1 MNLIITKFKKMQPGR
16 KLIIGFA
23 LIIFIGAI
31 LLYLPISHKA
41 GKVISLIDS
50 FFISCSAVCVTGLS
64 PIDIGGTL
72 SPFGSV
78 VLAILIQLGG
88 IGFASFALF
97 FLMIVKTNLSFSNTQ
112 LAREALNSL
121 PGFDIVS
128 LVKTVIITSLTC
140 EIIGAILSY
149 SIFRLSYPTSQAIGI
164 SIFHSISSFNN
175 AGFDLLGS
183 FQSLVKYD
191 DNILLNITTCIL
203 IITGGLGFFVIHD
216 FVTTR
221 FRKNKKLKFHTKVV
235 LSITTILLLI
245 GTFGFYLTEN
255 GNITLLEAFF
265 QSVTAR
271 TAGFNTIDISSMQN
285 ASVILML
292 GLMFIGASPG
302 STGGG
307 IKTTTV
313 FTIFLSI
320 FRIPTHRPVQAFCRK
335 ISDDSILKA
344 FIVATFAF
352 LAVLIGSGIIFSL
365 EGTKFSFEQILFEC
379 VSAFATVG
387 LSMGVTTSLLSGSKI
402 IIMILMFIGR
412 LGPLTIAF
420 SWRRNIKNIHYVE
433 ENILIG

>member
-1 MNLIITKFKKMQPGR
+1 MNLIRSRIKKMTPGR

-23 LIIFIGAI
+23 FIIFIGAI
-31 LLYLPISHKA
+31 VLYLPVSHKS
-41 GKVISLIDS
+41 GKVISLVDS
-50 FFISCSAVCVTGLS
+50 FFISFSAVCVTGLA

-72 SPFGSV
+72 SPFGTV

-88 IGFASFALF
+88 IGFASFVLL
-97 FLMIVKTNLSFSNTQ
+97 FLMLVRTNLSFSNTQ

-128 LVKTVIITSLTC
+128 LVKTVIITSLSC
-140 EIIGAILSY
+140 EILGSILTY
-149 SIFRLSYPTSQAIGI
+149 LVFRGHYPTNQAIGI
-164 SIFHSISSFNN
+164 SVFHAISSFNN
-175 AGFDLLGS
+175 AGFDLLGN
-183 FQSLVKYD
+183 FQSLTNYN
-191 DNILLNITTCIL
+191 DNILLNLTTCIL
-203 IITGGLGFFVIHD
+203 IIIGGLGFFVIHD
-216 FVTTR
+216 FITSR
-221 FRKNKKLKFHTKVV
+221 FKKNKKLKFHTKVV
-235 LSITTILLLI
+235 LSFTSILLLV
-245 GTFGFYLTEN
+245 GTLGFYLTEK
-255 GNITLLEAFF
+255 GSISILEAFF

-271 TAGFNTIDISSMQN
+271 TAGFNTIDMSTMQN

-292 GLMFIGASPG
+292 TLMFIGASPG

-307 IKTTTV
+307 IKTTTF

-344 FIVATFAF
+344 FIVATFAI

-365 EGTKFSFEQILFEC
+365 EGSKFSFEQILFEC

-387 LSMGVTTSLLSGSKI
+387 LSMGVTTELYAKSKI

-420 SWRRNIKNIHYVE
+420 SWKRNIKNIHYVE

>member
-1 MNLIITKFKKMQPGR
+1 MIRLKLRKMPPGR

-23 LIIFIGAI
+23 LIILIGAI
-31 LLYLPISHKA
+31 LLYLPISHKN
-41 GKVISLIDS
+41 GNTISLIDS

-72 SPFGSV
+72 SSFGSI
-78 VLAILIQLGG
+78 VLVILIQLGG

-97 FLMIVKTNLSFSNTQ
+97 FLMLIKTNLSFSNTQ

-121 PGFDIVS
+121 PGFDIIS
-128 LVKTVIITSLTC
+128 LVKTVIITSLSC
-140 EIIGAILSY
+140 EIIGSILSFLV
-149 SIFRLSYPTSQAIGI
+149 FREYYPTSQAIGI
-164 SIFHSISSFNN
+164 SIFHAISSFNN
-175 AGFDLLGS
+175 AGFDLLGG
-183 FQSLVKYD
+183 FQSLVKFS
-191 DNILLNITTCIL
+191 DNIILNLTTSFL
-203 IITGGLGFFVIHD
+203 IIIGGLGFFVIHD
-216 FVTTR
+216 FVTSR

-235 LSITTILLLI
+235 LTITSILLLL
-245 GTFGFYLTEN
+245 GTIGFYLTEN

-271 TAGFNTIDISSMQN
+271 TAGFNTIDITSMQN
-285 ASVILML
+285 ASIVLML
-292 GLMFIGASPG
+292 ALMFIGASPG

-352 LAVLIGSGIIFSL
+352 LAIVIGSGIIFSI
-365 EGTKFSFEQILFEC
+365 EGAKFSFEQIVFEC

-387 LSMGVTTSLLSGSKI
+387 LSMGVTTDLFSSSKI
-402 IIMILMFIGR
+402 IIIILMFIGR

-420 SWRRNIKNIHYVE
+420 SWKRNIKNIHYLE

>member
-1 MNLIITKFKKMQPGR
+1 MNLIISKLKKMPPGR

-23 LIIFIGAI
+23 LIILTGAI
-31 LLYLPISHKA
+31 LLYLPISHKN
-41 GKVISLIDS
+41 GKIISLIDS

-72 SPFGSV
+72 SPFGIA
-78 VLAILIQLGG
+78 VLTVLIQLGG

-97 FLMIVKTNLSFSNTQ
+97 FLMLIRTNLSFSNTQ

-121 PGFDIVS
+121 PGFNILS
-128 LVKTVIITSLTC
+128 LVKAVIITSLAC
-140 EIIGAILSY
+140 EIIGSGLSFLVF
-149 SIFRLSYPTSQAIGI
+149 SKSYPTNQAIVI
-164 SIFHSISSFNN
+164 SIFHAISSFNN
-175 AGFDLLGS
+175 AGFDLLGN
-183 FQSLVKYD
+183 FQSLSLYN
-191 DNILLNITTCIL
+191 DNILLNLTTCIL
-203 IITGGLGFFVIHD
+203 IIIGGLGFFVIHD
-216 FVTTR
+216 FATSR
-221 FRKNKKLKFHTKVV
+221 FKKNKKLKFHTKVV
-235 LSITTILLLI
+235 LTITIILLAI
-245 GTFGFYLTEN
+245 GTVGFYLTEK
-255 GNITLLEAFF
+255 GNITILEAFF
-265 QSVTAR
+265 QAVTAR
-271 TAGFNTIDISSMQN
+271 TAGFNTIDMSSMKN

-292 GLMFIGASPG
+292 SLMFIGASPG

-313 FTIFLSI
+313 FTLFLSI
-320 FRIPTHRPVQAFCRK
+320 FRIPTHRPVQAFYRR

-352 LAVLIGSGIIFSL
+352 LAVLIGTGIIFSL
-365 EGTKFSFEQILFEC
+365 EGTKFSFEQVLFEC

-387 LSMGVTTSLLSGSKI
+387 LSMGVTTELFTSSKI

-420 SWRRNIKNIHYVE
+420 SWKRNITNIHYVE

>member
-1 MNLIITKFKKMQPGR
+1 MNLIRAELKKMPPGR
-16 KLIIGFA
+16 KLIVGFA

-31 LLYLPISHKA
+31 ILYLPISHKS
-41 GKVISLIDS
+41 GKLLSFVDS

-72 SPFGSV
+72 SSFGSV

-97 FLMIVKTNLSFSNTQ
+97 FLMLVRTNLSFSNTQ

-121 PGFDIVS
+121 PGFDIIS

-140 EIIGAILSY
+140 EIIGSILAFLV
-149 SIFRLSYPTSQAIGI
+149 FRDYYPTNQAIGI
-164 SIFHSISSFNN
+164 SIFHAISSFNN
-175 AGFDLLGS
+175 AGFDLLGNYS
-183 FQSLVKYD
+183 SLVQYN
-191 DNILLNITTCIL
+191 DNILLNLTTCL
-203 IITGGLGFFVIHD
+203 LVIIGGLGFFVIHD
-216 FVTTR
+216 FITSR
-221 FRKNKKLKFHTKVV
+221 FRRNKKLKFHTKVV
-235 LSITTILLLI
+235 LTITIILLLL
-245 GTFGFYLTEN
+245 GTFGFYLSEN
-255 GNITLLEAFF
+255 GDITLLEAFF

-285 ASVILML
+285 ASIVLML

-365 EGTKFSFEQILFEC
+365 EGAKFSFEQILFEC

-387 LSMGVTTSLLSGSKI
+387 LSMGVTTNLFSSSKFI
-402 IIMILMFIGR
+402 IIILMFIGR
-412 LGPLTIAF
+412 LGPLTIAY
-420 SWRRNIKNIHYVE
+420 SWKRNIKNIHYVE